1 MKKNC
6 LYISLFLIFFSC
18 KNNISDEHKIEK
30 LINEMSIE
38 EKIGQ
43 MTQLTLG
50 FLSSNENQ
58 HDGNIKNI
66 DTLKLIEAVNHY
78 KVGSIFNSAGSAY
91 STEKWHEIIN
101 YIQFLSQENENKIP
115 VLYGI
120 DAIHGATY
128 TKTQL
133 FFHIILVSQLH
144 VTLI

>member
-1 MKKNC
+1 MFV
-6 LYISLFLIFFSC
+6 YIFIFDFFSC

-78 KVGSIFNSAGSAY
+78 KVGSVLILL
-91 STEKWHEIIN
+91 EVH
-101 YIQFLSQENENKIP
+101 IP
-115 VLYGI
+115 QKNG
-120 DAIHGATY
+120 
-128 TKTQL
+128 TK
-133 FFHIILVSQLH
+133 
-144 VTLI
+144 